1 MKLIIATVQPMV
13 DLFRRERRRMGVN
26 VGPNDRACHHFHDV
40 ATVDPLSRRVTFA
53 NSSNNHKPPGDGS
66 RYRLKIKSANTSLA
80 DVDIYIFFFVCGDYI
95 CLLSSRVPLRQ
106 VERGDRDARG
116 VKANFISWRIHSCLR

>member
-40 ATVDPLSRRVTFA
+40 ATVDSLSRRVTFA
-53 NSSNNHKPPGDGS
+53 NSSKNHTPPGDGS
-66 RYRLKIKSANTSLA
+66 RYRWKIESANTSLA
-80 DVDIYIFFFVCGDYI
+80 DVDIYLFF
-95 CLLSSRVPLRQ
+95 RLR
-106 VERGDRDARG
+106 
-116 VKANFISWRIHSCLR
+116 